1 MHRTFI
7 VWAMLPAACA
17 MAAGR
22 FPAMGYGGNI
32 EITPIIH
39 SSLQIEFGARVIQV
53 DPWRVGDLS
62 YAKLA
67 DQVEHAVVTTDAP
80 LDINA
85 LSARCPSAGELK
97 AIDHDLKLVFDSDP
111 TRGSTHECTGTNGKD
126 LSLLQSRVYRALAT
140 MRALEF
146 SEPLP
151 WTKDSAYRWFTK
163 TVRGV
168 RFTANARTS
177 FCCGPDGL
185 INVRSVIE
193 TSPDGRPSGLALAVT
208 QPTQMPT
215 DFRLLASFL
224 QLLVHEARHH
234 NGKPHT
240 CGTKDKTLG
249 ELGAWGAA
257 YSFQKWLVEKTAPGF
272 VPDSVKINLQRA
284 MESICTNEICM
295 QPCMAQ

>member
-1 MHRTFI
+1 MHRMFI
-7 VWAMLPAACA
+7 VCAIFSVASGAPAADK
-17 MAAGR
+17 
-22 FPAMGYGGNI
+22 FPALGYGGNI
-32 EITPIIH
+32 EITTMIYSRAPLEFGGRGNPVDPSRIADLSH
-39 SSLQIEFGARVIQV
+39 AKPADQIEQ
-53 DPWRVGDLS
+53 
-62 YAKLA
+62 
-67 DQVEHAVVTTDAP
+67 
-80 LDINA
+80 DINA
-85 LSARCPSAGELK
+85 LSAQCPSADELK
-97 AIDHDLKLVFDSDP
+97 AIDHDLKLVFESDP
-111 TRGSTHECTGTNGKD
+111 TRGSTHECTGANGKD
-126 LSLLQSRVYRALAT
+126 LSLLQSRVYRALT
-140 MRALEF
+140 TLRALEF

-257 YSFQKWLVEKTAPGF
+257 YSFQKWLVEKTAPGL

>member
-7 VWAMLPAACA
+7 VWSMLSVASA
-17 MAAGR
+17 MAADKS
-22 FPAMGYGGNI
+22 PAVGYAGNI
-32 EITPIIH
+32 AITPIIH
-39 SSLQIEFGARVIQV
+39 SSVRLEFAGRVIQV
-53 DPWRVGDLS
+53 DPRSVGDLS
-62 YAKLA
+62 RATPA
-67 DQVEHAVVTTDAP
+67 DQVEQN
-80 LDINA
+80 INA
-85 LSARCPSAGELK
+85 LAARCPGADDLK
-97 AIDHDLKLVFDSDP
+97 AIDHDLKLVFESDP
-111 TRGSTHECTGTNGKD
+111 TRGSTHECTGANGKD

-151 WTKDSAYRWFTK
+151 WTKDSAYRWLTK
-163 TVRGV
+163 SVRGV

-193 TSPDGRPSGLALAVT
+193 TSPDGRQSGLALAVT

-215 DFRLLASFL
+215 DFRLLAGFL

-240 CGTKDKTLG
+240 CGTKDKTIG

-272 VPDSVKINLQRA
+272 VPISVKIDLQRA
-284 MESICTNEICM
+284 MESICTNEICI
-295 QPCMAQ
+295 QSCVAQ